1 MGEKS
6 KSQSTPHF
14 DSREEGSRRLRFIAN
29 TVEGAQA
36 RTVTINP
43 KGGRRVPYTR
53 IDANGPALHF
63 AESTTLIDIPSGGW
77 WSLTSAGSGQMG
89 SLPVRHGVPV
99 SPFSTLGFACDIDC
113 DDLEQQRRLQVAL
126 VEEAEQLCQCPPA
139 QVPKLEFHELFLELC
154 RTQGFRTLN
163 SDGNGPGAFGRSREA
178 LSGPCI
184 KCGTTVSA
192 KWLAQDGDSD
202 KCVCRKCYGRSRRIP
217 SIYRPLPRPPP
228 RNVGPCSAC
237 TASTSKQ
244 WLSDPRDRSKIVCS
258 KCYKTINRKTPVSKR
273 QPLSQKR
280 NRPPRRNGP
289 CSVCTSA
296 STSNKWLPDPRD
308 QGSSTV
314 CRKCYQAIR
323 KGRL

>member
-14 DSREEGSRRLRFIAN
+14 DSRAEGSRRLRFIAN

-139 QVPKLEFHELFLELC
+139 QVPKLEFQELFLELC

-163 SDGNGPGAFGRSREA
+163 SDGNGPGAFGCPPTFSREA

-184 KCGTTVSA
+184 KCQTTDSA
-192 KWLAQDGDSD
+192 KWYRCRQDGDSD
-202 KCVCRKCYGRSRRIP
+202 KCICSKCYHRDLDGP
-217 SIYRPLPRPPP
+217 TNLLPRLP
-228 RNVGPCSAC
+228 RATRNCGPCSA
-237 TASTSKQ
+237 
-244 WLSDPRDRSKIVCS
+244 
-258 KCYKTINRKTPVSKR
+258 
-273 QPLSQKR
+273 
-280 NRPPRRNGP
+280 
-289 CSVCTSA
+289 
-296 STSNKWLPDPRD
+296 
-308 QGSSTV
+308 
-314 CRKCYQAIR
+314 
-323 KGRL
+323 